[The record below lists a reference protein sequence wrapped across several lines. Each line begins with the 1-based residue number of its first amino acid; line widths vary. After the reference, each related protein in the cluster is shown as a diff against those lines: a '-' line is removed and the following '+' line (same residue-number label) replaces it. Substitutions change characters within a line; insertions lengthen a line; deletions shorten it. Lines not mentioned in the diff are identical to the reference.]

1 MTKEEISFQMEE
13 AFKIADKF
21 YSKSFERPKTVIFKR
36 SGTCGGYANWGTQE
50 IMFQLDF
57 AENVGVEYI
66 QTIKHEV
73 AHYIQDQLYK
83 GSKAHGRE
91 WKFIMRYVMGL
102 APDRCHHY
110 DTSVTKSK
118 TQTRHT
124 YGCGCG
130 KTFKLSTTMHN
141 RIQKGLTS
149 SNPIDEVRTRR
160 RCKSCRGILQL
171 IKKGNPLED
180 KMAQL
185 LKQLAS

>member
-1 MTKEEISFQMEE
+1 MTKDEISFQMEE

-21 YSKSFERPKTVIFKR
+21 YGKSFERPKTVIFKR
-36 SGTCGGYANWGTQE
+36 SGTCGGYANWGTKE

-57 AENVGVEYI
+57 AENVGLEYI

-73 AHYIQDQLYK
+73 AHYVQFQQY
-83 GSKAHGRE
+83 GYCKAHGRE
-91 WKFIMRYVMGL
+91 WKFIMRNVMHIP
-102 APDRCHHY
+102 ADRCHSY
-110 DTSVTKSK
+110 DTSVTKTK
-118 TQTRHT
+118 KQTKHI

-130 KTFKLSTTMHN
+130 KEFKLSTTLHN
-141 RIQKGLTS
+141 KILRG
-149 SNPIDEVRTRR
+149 SNRVCGTCYGRLI
-160 RCKSCRGILQL
+160 L